1 MSYRN
6 HFGERVSIANM
17 TKEQKQ
23 RLGRIAGILG
33 ILISLFIIA
42 RGVGII

>member
-6 HFGERVSIANM
+6 HFRERVSIGNM
-17 TKEQKQ
+17 IKEQKQ

-33 ILISLFIIA
+33 VLISLFIIA